1 MALNNKSEKGIIR
14 IINTTYDE
22 VWSLRMDKETLRK
35 RIRRNR
41 RKAML
46 QNCLKVAIC
55 VGAALVL
62 VSAGWSV
69 AKPFVR
75 KSEWRTED
83 VAGALVNVHADVM
96 EPERPDGS
104 GKAGKA
110 ALGENMAVQ
119 YDTPGW
125 QLNDRGWW
133 YAADAA
139 TCYVNGWLE
148 LEGNQYHFDSN
159 GYMDTGWTA
168 IGGKGCYFDQN
179 GVYDPN
185 ADSSMMIALTYD
197 DGPSQYTSQL
207 LDILQSNGVKATF
220 MMLGSKVEQYG
231 AETIPRMV
239 QLGCTLGNHS
249 YDHSNLREAG
259 PEAAQQQFSQTDG
272 LIAQYN
278 NGVGAAV
285 IRFPYGEY
293 TKEEAANTGRPC
305 FFWDV
310 DTMDWDSQ
318 DANAIANEVMS
329 HVTGGNI
336 ILMHDIY
343 QETVDASS
351 IFIPQ
356 LLAQGYR
363 LVTVEELAAARGYEL
378 EPGVTYFGFTD
389 EDIADNSVT
398 DKNRDDV

>member
-1 MALNNKSEKGIIR
+1 
-14 IINTTYDE
+14 
-22 VWSLRMDKETLRK
+22 
-35 RIRRNR
+35 
-41 RKAML
+41 
-46 QNCLKVAIC
+46 
-55 VGAALVL
+55 
-62 VSAGWSV
+62 
-69 AKPFVR
+69 
-75 KSEWRTED
+75 
-83 VAGALVNVHADVM
+83 
-96 EPERPDGS
+96 
-104 GKAGKA
+104 
-110 ALGENMAVQ
+110 MAVQ

-278 NGVGAAV
+278 NGVSGLPVIDTSLLPLEWMKGTIFTRSLFGCLSGGHYFFFPGAGSAD
-285 IRFPYGEY
+285 R
-293 TKEEAANTGRPC
+293 RRR
-305 FFWDV
+305 
-310 DTMDWDSQ
+310 
-318 DANAIANEVMS
+318 
-329 HVTGGNI
+329 
-336 ILMHDIY
+336 
-343 QETVDASS
+343 
-351 IFIPQ
+351 IFYAGLQ
-356 LLAQGYR
+356 TSG
-363 LVTVEELAAARGYEL
+363 
-378 EPGVTYFGFTD
+378 
-389 EDIADNSVT
+389 
-398 DKNRDDV
+398 